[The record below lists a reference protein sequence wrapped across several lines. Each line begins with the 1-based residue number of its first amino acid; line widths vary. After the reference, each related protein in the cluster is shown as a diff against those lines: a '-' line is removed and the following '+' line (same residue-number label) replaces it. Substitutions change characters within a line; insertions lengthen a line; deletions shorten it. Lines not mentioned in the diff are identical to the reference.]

1 MQHLLV
7 FLFGIAVLS
16 FLTISAHSQPVTNE
30 TSTEISKATCLQY
43 DTYSTMCTALCTSC
57 VVNDNS
63 QNCNSCATQC
73 SAFDNMCSAACSSC
87 TNTGGANSQAC
98 DRCFKCND

>member
-30 TSTEISKATCLQY
+30 TSTEI
-43 DTYSTMCTALCTSC
+43 
-57 VVNDNS
+57 
-63 QNCNSCATQC
+63 NSCATQC